1 MPQLRRLRA
10 VAAALRGGRAPHDD
24 GVNHAAAA
32 AAGVGADPPRQRS
45 GPLSGI
51 RVVDMSAVI
60 SGPWA
65 ASMLADQGAD
75 VIKIEGPAGPDLT
88 RGLGSAAE
96 PGMASMYV
104 TANRGK
110 RSATIDLQQPRGV
123 EVLKQMV
130 RHSDVVIQV
139 GGGRRPDSAFP
150 ACPA

>member
-10 VAAALRGGRAPHDD
+10 VAAALRAPQD
-24 GVNHAAAA
+24 GVGGAA
-32 AAGVGADPPRQRS
+32 AAGVGANDPPRQRS

-139 GGGRRPDSAFP
+139 GGRRPDSAFP